1 MNRKAILIG
10 SPGTPYLSGVE
21 MDIKNMKNFLTSANG
36 GSWKDKVEIIELPS
50 FDPSYSEVEKHL
62 KSLSSCDFAFVYYS
76 GHGFTDQD
84 GNARVNI
91 NARETP
97 AVVDFANR
105 CKRQI
110 TIIDACRGYSEY
122 SSADGGI
129 SGLGEIT
136 FDNTYPDDARSI
148 FNGYL
153 NTCKEGRV
161 LMYASQKWQNAT
173 DNLDGSGGYFSTN
186 LLSAI
191 KRIVNNTDKPV
202 INIHDA
208 FKPAYDLTKDK
219 HQPEIRITDTVA
231 WKLPFAIKSKIHLKR
246 NLPQAQNGITIE
258 DVAKVAVGTAVVV
271 GIVALIAN
279 LLGDGKKK

>member
-1 MNRKAILIG
+1 
-10 SPGTPYLSGVE
+10 
-21 MDIKNMKNFLTSANG
+21 MDIKNMKNFLISANG
-36 GSWKDKVEIIELPS
+36 GSWKDKIEIIELPS
-50 FDPSYSEVEKHL
+50 FDPNYSDVEKHL
-62 KSLSSCDFAFVYYS
+62 NNLISCDFAFVYYS
-76 GHGFTDQD
+76 GHGFTDRF
-84 GNARVNI
+84 GNVRVNI
-91 NARETP
+91 NSSETP
-97 AVVDFANR
+97 LVSDFANR

-122 SSADGGI
+122 FSADAGI
-129 SGLGEIT
+129 SGLGEIS

-148 FNGYL
+148 FNSYL
-153 NTCKEGRV
+153 NNCKEGRV

-173 DNLDGSGGYFSTN
+173 ENLDGSGGYFSTN

-208 FKPAYDLTKDK
+208 FKPAYDLTKDIQ
-219 HQPEIRITDTVA
+219 QPEIRITDAVA
-231 WKLPFAIKSKIHLKR
+231 WKLPFAVKSRIHLKR

-258 DVAKVAVGTAVVV
+258 DVAKVAVGTVVVV

-279 LLGDGKKK
+279 LLGDVKKK